1 MQNRYLHGLIGAW
14 RDELRESVIL
24 ILALTF
30 RDSRNSSLQIKLLQF
45 GLRDSKG
52 HMTQDIALL
61 LMLVGVCLVLFST
74 ERIPPDVIALGLVLT
89 LVFTGLLDPK
99 QAFAGFGS
107 DTVIMI
113 LGLLLL
119 SAALL
124 RTGVMDMAGAF
135 ILRYTGTSSTR
146 LLIVVMI
153 AAGAVSSFMSNTA
166 STAFFLPIV
175 IGLAARAR
183 TSPSYLLLP
192 LAFSSI
198 LSSSVTLIS
207 TSTNIVVSGLI
218 QQYDMPPI
226 EMFELTPVGVPILV
240 VGLIYMFIAS
250 RWWLRP
256 KDERHGEADY
266 LIPPFLSE
274 IIILPN
280 SQFVGKTLA
289 ESGLGRDLD
298 LTVIRVI
305 RNKTEYLAPSPDLR
319 IRPDDVLLV
328 EGSSEEILKIKDTA
342 GIEIKADLKLSD
354 PDVHTEDLDLV
365 EVILLPRSS
374 LIGRTL
380 KGLRFRERFGLQ
392 VLGVNRHGETLRR
405 KMSLVPLR
413 VGDTLLIQGQR
424 TNIAALEE
432 ENAFRVIGTLH
443 EKLPHRRRAPIA
455 ITLFVGAILL
465 ATFKVMPL
473 HLAVILGSV
482 LAFATRCITPDE
494 AYREVEWKA
503 IILIGCM
510 LALGSAME
518 KTGSAKYL
526 ASLIVNWAGQYGPLW
541 LLSGFFALTV
551 LLTQP
556 MSNQAAAIVV
566 VPVAI
571 QTALALDLNPRTF
584 AMMIAVAASCSY
596 LTPLEPSCLMVYG
609 PGRYKFTDFLKV
621 GSLLT
626 LLIYLIAIL
635 LVPRVWPLAAKA
647 PEKPAPQAA
656 IQRF

>member
-1 MQNRYLHGLIGAW
+1 
-14 RDELRESVIL
+14 
-24 ILALTF
+24 
-30 RDSRNSSLQIKLLQF
+30 
-45 GLRDSKG
+45 
-52 HMTQDIALL
+52 MTQDIALL
-61 LMLVGVCLVLFST
+61 LILVGVCLVLFSID
-74 ERIPPDVIALGLVLT
+74 RIPPDVIALGLVLA
-89 LVFTGLLDPK
+89 LVFAGLLEPK
-99 QAFAGFGS
+99 KAFAGFGS

-135 ILRYTGTSSTR
+135 ILRYTGTSTTR
-146 LLIVVMI
+146 LLVVVMLAS
-153 AAGAVSSFMSNTA
+153 AAVGAFMSNTA

-183 TSPSYLLLP
+183 ISPRCLLLP

-198 LSSSVTLIS
+198 LTSSVTLIS
-207 TSTNIVVSGLI
+207 TSTNMVVSGLMTH
-218 QQYDMPPI
+218 YALEPI
-226 EMFELTPVGVPILV
+226 HMFELAPVGVPILV
-240 VGLIYMFIAS
+240 VGLIYMFIVS
-250 RWWLRP
+250 RWWLRDGKQAEGDVEGYSIRP
-256 KDERHGEADY
+256 Y
-266 LIPPFLSE
+266 LSE
-274 IIILPN
+274 IIILPD
-280 SQFVGKTLA
+280 SPFVGKTIA

-298 LTVIRVI
+298 ITIVRVI
-305 RNKTEYLAPSPDLR
+305 RNKTDYREPSAWLR
-319 IRPDDVLLV
+319 IQARDVLLV

-354 PDVHTEDLDLV
+354 PDLHTEDLDLV
-365 EVILLPRSS
+365 EVILLPRSP

-380 KGLRFRERFGLQ
+380 KGLRFRERFNLQ
-392 VLGVNRHGETLRR
+392 VLGLNRHGENLRR
-405 KMSLVPLR
+405 KMSLVTLR

-424 TNIAALEE
+424 SNIAALEE
-432 ENAFRVIGTLH
+432 ENVFQVIGTLH
-443 EKLPHRRRAPIA
+443 EKRPHRKRAPIA
-455 ITLFVGAILL
+455 IGLFVGAILL

-503 IILIGCM
+503 IILIGSM
-510 LALGSAME
+510 LALGVAME
-518 KTGSAKYL
+518 NTGTAKYL
-526 ASLIVNWAGQYGPLW
+526 ASLIVNWAGQLGPVW
-541 LLSGFFALTV
+541 LLSGFFVLTV

-571 QTALALDLNPRTF
+571 QTALALDFNPRTF
-584 AMMIAVAASCSY
+584 AMMVAVAASCSY

-621 GSLLT
+621 GALLT
-626 LLIYLIAIL
+626 ILIYMIAIV
-635 LVPRVWPLAAKA
+635 LVPRVWPLKA
-647 PEKPAPQAA
+647 PAVASQAVTK
-656 IQRF
+656 R